1 MTARGGTELP
11 EMDTEDQIQVSDDGG
26 TVWVHSCTD
35 GSTVGRFSK
44 RFGIDVHRT
53 MTDQMAGGEQC
64 LSCSHEPAGPED
76 WRRFVELMM
85 VHHGV
90 VIPFELIR
98 FATPASNTQR
108 RLRPQR

>member
-1 MTARGGTELP
+1 MTLSVNTELP
-11 EMDTEDQIQVSDDGG
+11 EMAAEDQIQVSDDGG
-26 TVWVHSCTD
+26 TVWVHSLTD

-76 WRRFVELMM
+76 WRRFVELMKK
-85 VHHGV
+85 HHEV
-90 VIPFELIR
+90 SISLDLISFPSMIPR
-98 FATPASNTQR
+98 W
-108 RLRPQR
+108 

>member
-1 MTARGGTELP
+1 MTARDGSEPL
-11 EMDTEDQIQVSDDGG
+11 EMAAEDQIQVSDDGG
-26 TVWVHSCTD
+26 TVWIHSLTD

-53 MTDQMAGGEQC
+53 MTEQLAGGGQC

-76 WRRFVELMM
+76 WSRFVDLMK

-90 VIPFELIR
+90 VVPSDLIE
-98 FATPASNTQR
+98 FPAPTPKA
-108 RLRPQR
+108 RPLYPVSR